1 VDGRN
6 HTRGKSS
13 SLIEV
18 VSNFQSQ
25 FSRCD
30 TDAICQRISFVV
42 KEGLQVT
49 IYPGSPSLVQAA
61 FISANVLAANI
72 LPYSSR
78 DFYANNQAH
87 GIPMVTGVRQC
98 YNMGATCPVSGEK
111 DMDLKYSFPSRRSA
125 VMSNSGIVAT
135 SQPLATQAG
144 VSMLLQGG
152 NAVDA
157 AIAAA
162 AALNVVEPMMT
173 GIGGDVFALVYLSRS
188 NELKALNASGRAP
201 FATSLKTLQNLG
213 YQKMPE
219 IGIHTVTIPGALDGW
234 CLLLDNYGTM
244 TLAQVLAPAIELAER
259 GFPVTEVIGH
269 RWRVDRA
276 KLQANASAART
287 YLVDGRAPEAGEIVV
302 QPDLAKTF
310 KKIAQGG
317 RDVFY
322 RGEIAEAIVACSQE
336 NGGLITM
343 QDLNDHTSTWVTPI
357 STNYRGYNIY
367 ECPPNGQGLVTLL
380 VLNILEGY
388 DLQSLVH
395 NSSEY
400 LHLLIEALKLAFTD
414 ADRYVADP
422 DFVDIPL
429 EKLLAKSYAEQRRR
443 LIDAN
448 KALQKVEAG
457 VPHTEGDT
465 IYLAVTDK
473 EGNSVSFINSL
484 YQGFGSGIVVGGTGI
499 CLQNR
504 GALFSLEP
512 SHPNCLEPHK
522 RPYHTIIPAMVFK
535 DGDLFLTFGVMGGFM
550 QPQGQVQVLLNII
563 DFGMDVQTALD
574 APRFRYIQDNE
585 CAFEPGFPSDVLQTL
600 ANKGHQIV
608 KLDDPY
614 SQQFGGAQ
622 AIMVHPSTKALIA
635 GSDPRKDG
643 CAIGV
648 W

>member
-1 VDGRN
+1 
-6 HTRGKSS
+6 
-13 SLIEV
+13 
-18 VSNFQSQ
+18 
-25 FSRCD
+25 
-30 TDAICQRISFVV
+30 
-42 KEGLQVT
+42 
-49 IYPGSPSLVQAA
+49 
-61 FISANVLAANI
+61 
-72 LPYSSR
+72 
-78 DFYANNQAH
+78 
-87 GIPMVTGVRQC
+87 
-98 YNMGATCPVSGEK
+98 
-111 DMDLKYSFPSRRSA
+111 MDLKYSFPSRRSA
-125 VMSNSGIVAT
+125 VMSNRGIVAT

-144 VSMLLQGG
+144 VSMLWQGG
-152 NAVDA
+152 NAIDA
-157 AIAAA
+157 AIATA

-173 GIGGDVFALVYLSRS
+173 GLGGDVFALVYLSRS
-188 NELKALNASGRAP
+188 NELKGLNASGRAP
-201 FATSLKTLQNLG
+201 YAANLETLRNLD

-219 IGIHTVTIPGALDGW
+219 TGIHTVTIPGALDGW
-234 CLLLDNYGTM
+234 CSLLDNYGTM
-244 TLAQVLAPAIELAER
+244 SLAQVLAPAIALAEH

-269 RWRVDRA
+269 WWQVNTA
-276 KLQANASAART
+276 KLQANADAART
-287 YLVDGRAPEAGEIVV
+287 YLPAGRAPAPGEIFV
-302 QPDLAKTF
+302 QPELANTF

-322 RGEIAEAIVACSQE
+322 RGEIAEAVVACSRE
-336 NGGLITM
+336 NDGLITL

-357 STNYRGYNIY
+357 STSYRGYDIY

-380 VLNILEGY
+380 ALNILEGY
-388 DLQSLVH
+388 DLWSLGH
-395 NSSEY
+395 NSTEY
-400 LHLLIEALKLAFTD
+400 LHLLIEAIKLAFAD

-422 DFVDIPL
+422 DFADIPI
-429 EKLLAKSYAEQRRR
+429 EKLLSKSYAEQRRR

-448 KALQKVEAG
+448 KARQRVAAG
-457 VPHTEGDT
+457 VPGAEGDT
-465 IYLAVTDK
+465 VYLAVTDK

-484 YQGFGSGIVVGGTGI
+484 YQGFGSGIVVGSTGI

-512 SHPNCLEPHK
+512 DHPNCIEPHK

-563 DFGMDVQTALD
+563 DFGMGVQTALD
-574 APRFRYIQDNE
+574 APRFRYYQVNGE
-585 CAFEPGFPSDVLQTL
+585 CAFEPDLPPDVLQAL
-600 ANKGHQIV
+600 ADKGHQIV